1 MTQFLRSL
9 PISRKLMLVL
19 VLITGAGLLVALII
33 NSTYEFW
40 SYQRQTRE
48 RLDQLA
54 QSTALHTQAALAF
67 GDRKAAAET
76 LAVLRLDRSVLA
88 ADVYDATG
96 QVFALYRRDDDAEDR
111 TVAMSRAPPT
121 ALSGGQPDVGDGRF
135 WASQMQAGAPIV
147 VDGSMLGTVT
157 IEADL
162 KPMWTDLLSRIGAI
176 GLTTVVALAIAL
188 VLASALKRIIM
199 TPITGLAAAAAAVT
213 CDQDYSRRVEKTSAD
228 ELGALVD
235 GFNTMLEQVEQRT
248 AELRA
253 AKDQAEAASRAKSQF
268 LANMSHEIR
277 TPMNGV
283 LGMAELLLETDLSDK
298 QRRFARAIRNSGE
311 SLLAIINDILDF
323 SKIEAGKLE
332 LERVDFAPAVELEDL
347 AGLFA
352 DRALA
357 KGLELIVRA
366 DASVPPWVCGDSHR
380 LRQILLNLVG
390 NAIKF
395 TERGEVVV
403 RCTRVDAEEHGD
415 LPPKAVT
422 RLRFEVRD
430 TGIGITPEQQVRL
443 FYAFAQADG
452 STTRKFGGTGLGLAI
467 AKELSHLMG
476 GEIGVESEPDVGST
490 FWFTIRVTSPQA
502 PAVAAPASDDLTGQ
516 RLLIVEDNP
525 TNRAILEEQAR
536 GWGMAVATAT
546 DGERALAL
554 LQRTAVDGE
563 RFALA
568 LVDMKMPRM
577 NGLELVRAIRADANL
592 AGLPV
597 IMLTSLG
604 GEGEI
609 AAARDVGVTA
619 YLSKPIRQAEL
630 RQVIVETLHPTGVRQ
645 AESQVATPAQTQ
657 FAGHVLLAEDNPVN
671 QEVALGLLE
680 ALGVSADVVE
690 NGRQA
695 VEQVAAA
702 RYDLVLMD
710 CQMPELDGFAA
721 TAAIRSHERE
731 SGAHLPIVALTASA
745 LDGDREICLAAGM
758 DDYLSKPFTREQ
770 LAVTLAPWLLRPAA
784 AAAAAKSRVAPAA
797 SARAVPVV
805 TGACTSINPRAL
817 AAIGELSAAN
827 GASLVRKVVSAFLAD
842 TPARLA
848 QMQNAAAASDAEA
861 LRKAAH
867 GLKSSCANIGAE
879 RLAALCLEL
888 EAIGRADTVDG
899 AHPLLKRATDELR
912 RVIVALEALSA
923 KATADALR

>member
-1 MTQFLRSL
+1 MIRFLRSL

-54 QSTALHTQAALAF
+54 QSTALHAQAALAF

-88 ADVYDATG
+88 AGVYEATG
-96 QVFALYRRDDDAEDR
+96 QVFALYRRADDAADHAVATPSPPPAALRDAGDDD
-111 TVAMSRAPPT
+111 
-121 ALSGGQPDVGDGRF
+121 F
-135 WASQMQAGAPIV
+135 WATRMQADAPIV
-147 VDGSMLGTVT
+147 VDGTLLGTVT

-162 KPMWTDLLSRIGAI
+162 KPMWADLLSRIGAI

-188 VLASALKRIIM
+188 ALASALKRIIM
-199 TPITGLAAAAAAVT
+199 TPITALAAAAAAVT
-213 CDQDYSRRVEKTSAD
+213 RDQNYSRRVDKTSAD

-235 GFNTMLEQVEQRT
+235 GFNAMLEQVEQRT

-283 LGMAELLLETDLSDK
+283 LGMAELLLETELSGK
-298 QRRFARAIRNSGE
+298 QRRFASAIRNSGE

-352 DRALA
+352 DRAQA

-366 DASVPPWVCGDSHR
+366 DASVPPRVCGDPHR

-403 RCTRVDAEEHGD
+403 SCTRVEAAEGEVSSAQ
-415 LPPKAVT
+415 PAT
-422 RLRFEVRD
+422 RLRFEVSD

-452 STTRKFGGTGLGLAI
+452 STTRRFGGTGLGLAI
-467 AKELSHLMG
+467 AKELSQLMG

-502 PAVAAPASDDLTGQ
+502 PAVAAPAGADLTGQ

-525 TNRAILEEQAR
+525 TNLAILDEQAR

-546 DGERALAL
+546 DGEKALAL
-554 LQRTAVDGE
+554 LRRTAIGGE

-568 LVDMKMPRM
+568 VVDMKMPRM
-577 NGLELVRAIRADANL
+577 NGLELVRAIRADSDFD
-592 AGLPV
+592 GLPV
-597 IMLTSLG
+597 VMLTSLG

-609 AAARDVGVTA
+609 AAARDAGVTA

-630 RQVIVETLHPTGVRQ
+630 RQVIVETLHPTGGHP
-645 AESQVATPAQTQ
+645 AESRIATPVRKH
-657 FAGHVLLAEDNPVN
+657 FAGRVLLAEDNPVN
-671 QEVALGLLE
+671 REVALGLLE
-680 ALGVSADVVE
+680 SLGLNADVAE

-695 VEQVAAA
+695 LERVTGAH
-702 RYDLVLMD
+702 YDLVLMD

-721 TAAIRSHERE
+721 TAAIRARERE
-731 SGAHLPIVALTASA
+731 IGRHLPIVALTASA

-758 DDYLSKPFTREQ
+758 DDYLSKPFTRDQ
-770 LAVTLAPWLLRPAA
+770 LAAILASWLRPP
-784 AAAAAKSRVAPAA
+784 APAAGGDTPGSPPPA
-797 SARAVPVV
+797 SARAMPVAI
-805 TGACTSINPRAL
+805 GAAAPINPRAL
-817 AAIGELSAAN
+817 AAIRELSAAN
-827 GASLVRKVVSAFLAD
+827 GPALVRKVVRAFLAD
-842 TPARLA
+842 TPTRLA
-848 QMQNAAAASDAEA
+848 QMRGATGTGDAEA

-867 GLKSSCANIGAE
+867 GLKSSCANVGAE
-879 RLAALCLEL
+879 RMAESCKEL
-888 EAIGRADTVDG
+888 EAIGRSADTDG
-899 AHPLLKRATDELR
+899 AQRLLNDAEEEFE
-912 RVIVALEALSA
+912 RVGVALEALLEQEA
-923 KATADALR
+923 VHAPW

>member
-283 LGMAELLLETDLSDK
+283 LGHGRAA
-298 QRRFARAIRNSGE
+298 ARDGPVTTSSGASPEPIRNSGE

-332 LERVDFAPAVELEDL
+332 LERVDFEPAVELEDL

-352 DRALA
+352 DRAQA

-366 DASVPPWVCGDSHR
+366 DASVPPWVCGDPHR
-380 LRQILLNLVG
+380 LRQIL
-390 NAIKF
+390 
-395 TERGEVVV
+395 
-403 RCTRVDAEEHGD
+403 
-415 LPPKAVT
+415 
-422 RLRFEVRD
+422 
-430 TGIGITPEQQVRL
+430 
-443 FYAFAQADG
+443 
-452 STTRKFGGTGLGLAI
+452 
-467 AKELSHLMG
+467 
-476 GEIGVESEPDVGST
+476 
-490 FWFTIRVTSPQA
+490 
-502 PAVAAPASDDLTGQ
+502 
-516 RLLIVEDNP
+516 
-525 TNRAILEEQAR
+525 
-536 GWGMAVATAT
+536 
-546 DGERALAL
+546 
-554 LQRTAVDGE
+554 
-563 RFALA
+563 
-568 LVDMKMPRM
+568 
-577 NGLELVRAIRADANL
+577 
-592 AGLPV
+592 
-597 IMLTSLG
+597 
-604 GEGEI
+604 
-609 AAARDVGVTA
+609 
-619 YLSKPIRQAEL
+619 
-630 RQVIVETLHPTGVRQ
+630 
-645 AESQVATPAQTQ
+645 
-657 FAGHVLLAEDNPVN
+657 
-671 QEVALGLLE
+671 
-680 ALGVSADVVE
+680 
-690 NGRQA
+690 
-695 VEQVAAA
+695 
-702 RYDLVLMD
+702 
-710 CQMPELDGFAA
+710 
-721 TAAIRSHERE
+721 
-731 SGAHLPIVALTASA
+731 
-745 LDGDREICLAAGM
+745 
-758 DDYLSKPFTREQ
+758 
-770 LAVTLAPWLLRPAA
+770 
-784 AAAAAKSRVAPAA
+784 
-797 SARAVPVV
+797 
-805 TGACTSINPRAL
+805 
-817 AAIGELSAAN
+817 
-827 GASLVRKVVSAFLAD
+827 
-842 TPARLA
+842 
-848 QMQNAAAASDAEA
+848 
-861 LRKAAH
+861 
-867 GLKSSCANIGAE
+867 
-879 RLAALCLEL
+879 
-888 EAIGRADTVDG
+888 
-899 AHPLLKRATDELR
+899 
-912 RVIVALEALSA
+912 
-923 KATADALR
+923 

>member
-1 MTQFLRSL
+1 
-9 PISRKLMLVL
+9 
-19 VLITGAGLLVALII
+19 
-33 NSTYEFW
+33 
-40 SYQRQTRE
+40 
-48 RLDQLA
+48 
-54 QSTALHTQAALAF
+54 
-67 GDRKAAAET
+67 
-76 LAVLRLDRSVLA
+76 
-88 ADVYDATG
+88 
-96 QVFALYRRDDDAEDR
+96 
-111 TVAMSRAPPT
+111 
-121 ALSGGQPDVGDGRF
+121 
-135 WASQMQAGAPIV
+135 
-147 VDGSMLGTVT
+147 
-157 IEADL
+157 
-162 KPMWTDLLSRIGAI
+162 
-176 GLTTVVALAIAL
+176 
-188 VLASALKRIIM
+188 
-199 TPITGLAAAAAAVT
+199 
-213 CDQDYSRRVEKTSAD
+213 
-228 ELGALVD
+228 
-235 GFNTMLEQVEQRT
+235 
-248 AELRA
+248 
-253 AKDQAEAASRAKSQF
+253 
-268 LANMSHEIR
+268 
-277 TPMNGV
+277 MNGV
-283 LGMAELLLETDLSDK
+283 LGMAELLLETDLSGK
-298 QRRFARAIRNSGE
+298 QRRFASAIRNSGE

-332 LERVDFAPAVELEDL
+332 LERVDFAPAAELEDL

-357 KGLELIVRA
+357 KSLELIVRA
-366 DASVPPWVCGDSHR
+366 DASVPPWVCGDPHR

-403 RCTRVDAEEHGD
+403 RCTRVEAEAGEVSS
-415 LPPKAVT
+415 AQSAT
-422 RLRFEVRD
+422 RLRFEVSD

-490 FWFTIRVTSPQA
+490 FWFTIRVTCPQA
-502 PAVAAPASDDLTGQ
+502 PAVAAPAGADLTGQ

-525 TNRAILEEQAR
+525 TNLAILDEQAR

-546 DGERALAL
+546 DGEKALAL
-554 LQRTAVDGE
+554 LRRAAVDGE

-568 LVDMKMPRM
+568 VVDMKMPRM
-577 NGLELVRAIRADANL
+577 DGLELVRAIRADASF

-597 IMLTSLG
+597 VMLTSLG

-609 AAARDVGVTA
+609 SAAREAGVTA

-645 AESQVATPAQTQ
+645 PESQVATPAQTQ

-805 TGACTSINPRAL
+805 TGSCTSINPRAL

-827 GASLVRKVVSAFLAD
+827 GALLVRKVVSAFLAD